1 MSNTFL
7 LVISGFLVVLC
18 IVMWILPNPNGGH
31 IVLPGLPTRSKWHS
45 ALSATTT
52 KLSSIPDDDGQK
64 HQHEEILDKTQNE
77 ILDEPHSDHIDTN
90 SVKKLNDEHLLSIA
104 TKLIDVSKFKPEEY
118 AIVQYDSRPLKDH
131 TYWLASAAWNRRYC
145 KKHGHQYIYYT
156 LQENTKCMSIHN
168 KEMLADAWCK
178 VKTMI
183 QATKSK
189 KYSNI
194 KIFIYMDSDAVISK
208 TYENKS
214 LNDMLYVL
222 QNRLKW
228 DPNNKPMI
236 FNQDGPCWW
245 CNQVA
250 KVGYTTCLNAGTVL
264 WYNDHEGKS
273 LNILNE
279 WWNAAL
285 DSYKGESNPFR
296 RKFRINW
303 PWEQD
308 RQMAI
313 YHRNPKHIQIASQP
327 LKAHI
332 DINAGH
338 DDWCLSHLAKSGC
351 YISHHCE
358 DKRSKKHMMNMYG
371 MIEEESAHI
380 PVQYLDKEV

>member
-1 MSNTFL
+1 MYQLNYLS
-7 LVISGFLVVLC
+7 I
-18 IVMWILPNPNGGH
+18 IL
-31 IVLPGLPTRSKWHS
+31 
-45 ALSATTT
+45 
-52 KLSSIPDDDGQK
+52 
-64 HQHEEILDKTQNE
+64 ILIAFFIFYNE
-77 ILDEPHSDHIDTN
+77 FN
-90 SVKKLNDEHLLSIA
+90 KKLSIA
-104 TKLIDVSKFKPEEY
+104 DMCLLTIAFIAILRASYNYIQIDNSLKLNSKNNNEGFVNKRKKSKSKRIHSNDNDDNHDTNYITLNSEESNEYLDSNNNNNNDNNDNNDNNNNNDNNDNNNNNLINSDAVNNID
-118 AIVQYDSRPLKDH
+118 ALLGI
-131 TYWLASAAWNRRYC
+131 
-145 KKHGHQYIYYT
+145 G
-156 LQENTKCMSIHN
+156 IHN

-214 LNDMLYVL
+214 LSDMLYVL